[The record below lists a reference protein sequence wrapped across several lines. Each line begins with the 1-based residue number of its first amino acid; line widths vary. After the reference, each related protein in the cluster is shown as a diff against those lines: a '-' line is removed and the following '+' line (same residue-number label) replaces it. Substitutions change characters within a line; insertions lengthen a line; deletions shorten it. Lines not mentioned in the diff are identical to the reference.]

1 MNYAMTATIS
11 THARPTVRQ
20 GHNRRDFQIVRGEPH
35 IDPNDIHESWLDVDE
50 ETAFREVFGAA
61 VERYNAKQTREDRK
75 ITNYYQ
81 QIKAKELEAEQYNRK
96 IEEENQGKP
105 ANQRK
110 PLKTNFR
117 HTSYEMIIGIYGYK
131 ECAGGGGKPTLVRS
145 PVDPAIAKEILREF
159 YETWADRNPSL
170 QLFGAYY
177 HADEQG
183 KDPHVHLD
191 YIPVATGY
199 TKGLDTQVACEKA
212 LNELGFHTG
221 GKGKGKTAQ
230 IQWEARENEVLQR
243 MCERRG
249 ISVIHPQAGT
259 GAHHEDTRTYQ
270 AKRDAAKAQD
280 QLLVIQGETGQAQ
293 AELEAIRSEV
303 DTGARRAAFYNNMI
317 KEKKDECVDY
327 MLNVDKLKQETE
339 ALKQEAAHYPANLRG
354 HLVALDAAKQ
364 AYEKAAAKDDGGP
377 LMQFAKR
384 YKINHRQKDG
394 STVQRSVYDI
404 YQTWRAKQEQ
414 QLREQ
419 EERARRNSIAIQRHL
434 LSVLEEAEKKET
446 EKNRKSPGD
455 SLTY

>member
-1 MNYAMTATIS
+1 MKYALTATIS

-20 GHNRRDFQIVRGEPH
+20 GHNRRDPKIVRGEPH
-35 IDPNDIHESWLDVDE
+35 IDPNGIHESWLDVDE
-50 ETAFREVFGAA
+50 EAAFREVFGAA
-61 VERYNAKQTREDRK
+61 VERYNAKQSREDRK
-75 ITNYYQ
+75 ITSYYQ
-81 QIKAKELEAEQYNRK
+81 QIKTKELEAEQYNRK
-96 IEEENQGKP
+96 VEEENQGKP

-110 PLKTNFR
+110 PLKTNYR
-117 HTSYEMIIGIYGYK
+117 HTSYEMIVGVYGYQ
-131 ECAGGGGKPTLVRS
+131 EQPNGKLVRS

-183 KDPHVHLD
+183 KDPHIHLD

-199 TKGLDTQVACEKA
+199 ARGLDTQVACEKA

-259 GAHHEDTRTYQ
+259 GTHHEDTRTYQ
-270 AKRDAAKAQD
+270 AKQDAAKAQE
-280 QLLVIQGETGQAQ
+280 QLVFIQGKTGQAQ
-293 AELEAIRSEV
+293 AELETIRSEV
-303 DTGARRAAFYNNMI
+303 DKGSRAAEFYAVTA
-317 KEKKDECVDY
+317 KKKKDECVDY

-339 ALKQEAAHYPANLRG
+339 TLKQEAAHYPANLRG
-354 HLVALDAAKQ
+354 HLAKLDSARQ
-364 AYEKAAAKDDGGP
+364 AYEKAAAGDDGGP
-377 LMQFAKR
+377 LMQFVKR
-384 YKINHRQKDG
+384 YKINQRQKDG

-404 YQTWRAKQEQ
+404 YQVWQAKQEQ

-419 EERARRNSIAIQRHL
+419 EERARQESIAIQRHL

-446 EKNRKSPGD
+446 EKNRKSRDD

>member
-1 MNYAMTATIS
+1 MYAMIATIS

-20 GHNRRDFQIVRGEPH
+20 GHNRRDPQIVRGEPH
-35 IDPNDIHESWLDVDE
+35 IDPNGIHENWLDVDE

-61 VERYNAKQTREDRK
+61 VERYNAKQAREDRK
-75 ITNYYQ
+75 ITSYYQ

-96 IEEENQGKP
+96 VEEENQGKP

-110 PLKTNFR
+110 PLKTNYR
-117 HTSYEMIIGIYGYK
+117 HTSYEMIIGIYGYQ
-131 ECAGGGGKPTLVRS
+131 ECAGVDGKPVLVRS
-145 PVDPAIAKEILREF
+145 PVDPAVAKEILREF
-159 YETWADRNPSL
+159 YETWAERNPSL
-170 QLFGAYY
+170 HLFGAYY

-199 TKGLDTQVACEKA
+199 AKGLDTQVACEKA

-230 IQWEARENEVLQR
+230 IQWEARENEALQR

-259 GAHHEDTRTYQ
+259 GAHHDDTRTYQ

-280 QLLVIQGETGQAQ
+280 QLMVIQGKTGQAQ
-293 AELEAIRSEV
+293 AELEMIRSEAAKGVRDV
-303 DTGARRAAFYNNMI
+303 DFYTGMAKA
-317 KEKKDECVDY
+317 KKDECVDY
-327 MLNVDKLKQETE
+327 MLSVDKLKQETE

-354 HLVALDAAKQ
+354 HLATLDLARR
-364 AYEKAAAKDDGGP
+364 AYEKATAEDDGGP

-419 EERARRNSIAIQRHL
+419 EERARQNSIAIQRHL
-434 LSVLEEAEKKET
+434 LSVLEEAEKKGT
-446 EKNRKSPGD
+446 EKNRKSRDD

>member
-1 MNYAMTATIS
+1 MYAMIATIS

-20 GHNRRDFQIVRGEPH
+20 GHNRREPQIVQGEPH
-35 IDPNDIHESWLDVDE
+35 IDPNGIHENWLDVDE
-50 ETAFREVFGAA
+50 ETAFREVFSAA
-61 VERYNAKQTREDRK
+61 VKRYNAKQTREDRK
-75 ITNYYQ
+75 ITSYYQ

-96 IEEENQGKP
+96 VEEENQGKP

-117 HTSYEMIIGIYGYK
+117 HTSYEMIVGVYGYL
-131 ECAGGGGKPTLVRS
+131 EQPNGKLVRS
-145 PVDPAIAKEILREF
+145 PVDPAVAKEILREF
-159 YETWADRNPSL
+159 YEMWAERNPSL
-170 QLFGAYY
+170 HLFGAYY

-212 LNELGFHTG
+212 LNELGFCTG

-243 MCERRG
+243 MCEQRG

-303 DTGARRAAFYNNMI
+303 DKGSRAAEFYAVTA
-317 KEKKDECVDY
+317 KKRKDECVDY
-327 MLNVDKLKQETE
+327 MLNMNELVQKTE
-339 ALKQEAAHYPANLRG
+339 ALKKEAAHYPANLRG
-354 HLVALDAAKQ
+354 HLAALDTARQ
-364 AYEKAAAKDDGGP
+364 AYEKAAAEDDGGP
-377 LMQFAKR
+377 LMQFVRR

-394 STVQRSVYDI
+394 STVQRSVYDV
-404 YQTWRAKQEQ
+404 YQEWRKKHEQ

-419 EERARRNSIAIQRHL
+419 AERARQESIAIQRHL
-434 LSVLEEAEKKET
+434 LSVLEET
-446 EKNRKSPGD
+446 EKNRKSQD